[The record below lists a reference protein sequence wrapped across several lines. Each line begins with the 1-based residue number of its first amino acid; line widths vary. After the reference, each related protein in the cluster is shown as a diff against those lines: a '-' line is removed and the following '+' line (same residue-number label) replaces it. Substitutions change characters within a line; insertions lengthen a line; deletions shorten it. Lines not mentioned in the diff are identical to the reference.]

1 MIASTIIGLP
11 GIAFCG
17 FLFVITMSSL
27 KSFGKPYLYP
37 FAPFDLKLALK
48 TIFKKEQ
55 KDNKRRIPYL
65 TNTNIKRS
73 KWYEKNNFNNN
84 YNYFFNN

>member
-48 TIFKKEQ
+48 TIFKKKK